1 MPLSICKILK
11 NILSISLGLLILLQS
26 TGKLWIVISF
36 KLHQDEIARTLC
48 INRNKPELL
57 CSGKCVLDERL
68 QSHDNQEKQQ
78 LPVKVKISQE
88 VYYSISLP
96 DFQPAYS
103 IEVVHEDTDKP
114 QFYLSPAATPAYG
127 SIFHPPD
134 LA

>member
-1 MPLSICKILK
+1 MK

-88 VYYSISLP
+88 VYYSTSFP
-96 DFQPAYS
+96 EFQLTYS
-103 IEVVHEDTDKP
+103 VEAAPEDSNKP
-114 QFYLSPAATPAYG
+114 QFYLSPSATPAYG